1 MKKQLMTTSALVA
14 AGVLAGTAFAGT
26 AAADVELTVGGN
38 FHAVASYASQDD
50 GVGEPGEF
58 ERNHSIGTAGELQL
72 TAKSVL
78 ENGLEVAA
86 RIEYEATNQ
95 GSTGDPNGVGG
106 RFNRGKDVVD
116 ETWISFSGDFGSL
129 KLGNDDN
136 AAYTMHY
143 QAPVGAWQIG
153 INTPSFAVVDG
164 GGNAVSSYAPTY
176 PGLGSDG
183 AKILYFTPRIAGFQ
197 LGVSYQPDGKQR
209 QQGSFGNSATDL
221 GGDANSPDNDAGEQ
235 SEIFAVGVNFQNA
248 FSGFD
253 VSASAGYV
261 TSTLE
266 LANATTTDDADQF
279 SVGLTVGFAG
289 FAVGGSYL
297 NSDPG
302 INNGDYEAWEVGV
315 TYGTG
320 PWTVGI
326 NYENATHETAAGTE
340 DELDAFL
347 VSGTYALGP
356 GVNVYGG
363 VKYYDYSSDSNA
375 PANENEALVI
385 AIGSGISF

>member
-26 AAADVELTVGGN
+26 AAADVELNVGGN

-95 GSTGDPNGVGG
+95 GATNAGAN
-106 RFNRGKDVVD
+106 NRGKDVID

-164 GGNAVSSYAPTY
+164 GGNAVSSYATTY

-183 AKILYFTPRIAGFQ
+183 AKILYFSPRISGFQ

-209 QQGSFGNSATDL
+209 QTGSFGNSQTDL
-221 GGDANSPDNDAGEQ
+221 GGDANSPDNDAGEM
-235 SEIFAVGVNFQNA
+235 SEIMAIGVNFQNS

-261 TSTLE
+261 TSSLE
-266 LANATTTDDADQF
+266 LATVTTTDDTEQMSF
-279 SVGLTVGFAG
+279 GLTVGFAG

-297 NSDPG
+297 NSDG
-302 INNGDYEAWEVGV
+302 GALNDEYDAWELGV

-326 NYENATHETAAGTE
+326 NYENATQETGAGTE

-347 VSGTYALGP
+347 VSGTYNLGP
-356 GVNVYGG
+356 GVDVYGG
-363 VKYYDYSSDSNA
+363 IKYYDYTSDTNA